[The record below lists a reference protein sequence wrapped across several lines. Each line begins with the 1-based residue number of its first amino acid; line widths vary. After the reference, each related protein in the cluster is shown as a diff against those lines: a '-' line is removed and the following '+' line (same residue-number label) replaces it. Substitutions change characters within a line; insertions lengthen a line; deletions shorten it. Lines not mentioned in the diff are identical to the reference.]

1 MLIKKNVFEKNDLY
15 NKYNKFSK
23 LMKREEILKY
33 LVDNLS
39 NNLNSISTTGILSRE
54 LYEILKQKE
63 KLII

>member
-1 MLIKKNVFEKNDLY
+1 
-15 NKYNKFSK
+15 
-23 LMKREEILKY
+23 MKREEILKY